1 MERKPVNSSNVA
13 SVGFDKATRTL
24 EIGFHNGGVY
34 QYAGVHP
41 NTHRHLMNAPSKGTF
56 VWKNVRD
63 RFPYQK
69 V

>member
-1 MERKPVNSSNVA
+1 MERTPVTSSNVE

-24 EIGFHNGGVY
+24 EISFHSGRVY

-41 NTHRHLMNAPSKGTF
+41 NTHRHLMNAPSKGKF
-56 VWKNVRD
+56 VHKNVRD
-63 RFPYQK
+63 RFPYTK